1 MTLTEQ
7 VYTQA
12 RLLAADL
19 PAENEK
25 MLEAVCRAAVVSLG
39 TKLKSNISPED
50 CRDDFAM
57 AAGMYAVA
65 TMSEISDMNQLE
77 QITAG
82 DLTVRRSGGTLAANC
97 LRTQADMLMA
107 PYMKTGIAFL
117 GV

>member
-7 VYTQA
+7 IYAQA
-12 RLLAADL
+12 CLLAADL
-19 PAENEK
+19 PIEK
-25 MLEAVCRAAVVSLG
+25 EDMLRSVCRAAEVSLA
-39 TKLKSNISPED
+39 TKLKSNLSPED
-50 CRDDFAM
+50 CRSDFTM
-57 AAGMYAVA
+57 AASMYAVA
-65 TMSEISDMNQLE
+65 AMSEISDMNQLE

-107 PYMKTGIAFL
+107 PYMKLGVAFL